1 MYHLGKDPG
10 CDKTLTS
17 CLTKFVHNGQSCD
30 LHILRI
36 HEVNFSGKSFKFNM
50 LSTLSGIHNINAVFC
65 QIPTFVFFSEFFICF
80 LINLSA
86 CSWLFGVWMITFNS
100 FHWIWIIFRIFV
112 IWIMIL
118 AAIEFQRHT
127 SFNMFIMADHVKF
140 LTWYFSQREVF
151 WERGPSKS
159 IWLFFVKG

>member
-1 MYHLGKDPG
+1 MANHVTYTFCAFMK
-10 CDKTLTS
+10 S
-17 CLTKFVHNGQSCD
+17 IFQ
-30 LHILRI
+30 
-36 HEVNFSGKSFKFNM
+36 VNFFKFNM
-50 LSTLSGIHNINAVFC
+50 LSTLSGIHNINAVFW

-86 CSWLFGVWMITFNS
+86 CSRLFGVWMITFNS

-118 AAIEFQRHT
+118 AAIEYQRHT

-140 LTWYFSQREVF
+140 LTSYFSQREVF
-151 WERGPSKS
+151 WERGPSITLESYEK
-159 IWLFFVKG
+159 IWKENFLL